1 MASGLAA
8 LGAAFAVAGG
18 WIGPGLAAATA
29 LDLGRD
35 RLERAVLGVAIGRLL
50 LALATLAATTA
61 GAGRALAA
69 WAVLGLGTGAWA
81 LARSRRTLAPTRD
94 GVGWPLAWGGAWA
107 TFLVTAVVFRSALDL
122 GPSGVLAFFGRDSA
136 NDPFVY
142 GAHALALR
150 DRGLPLASPF
160 AGGAAVPG
168 SYVPFAVLAGL
179 SAIGAAPMIDLVY
192 RVVPLVECAALM
204 ATAIA
209 LVRALGAPTRAA
221 WLAPLALLAGDP
233 SPIVAA
239 LARLAGAPVHA
250 IDSFALF
257 GPYLLAV
264 NPITP
269 GLQTLFCAWVLL
281 ARAPRRAE
289 AMVAGLLVA
298 ALFEIKLFLWAPAIA
313 GLVATALV
321 RPPPPQRAPLRTA
334 ALAAL
339 AGSLPSLLDKLRFAA
354 RAAAHDDTGFSLCLG
369 CLPRYLARAA
379 WGDGELSFAIFRAG
393 TPLAPRALAIGAV
406 AAVAIAVI
414 ALGARALA
422 LPKLARGVRAGD
434 VPSRWLAIA
443 GAVGLALAM
452 TVGAPPHYLNAAQ
465 FAWVATFGLAP
476 LLAIACAEWIAA
488 GRWLPLA
495 LATLLAVPGAA
506 DALLRLGWA
515 APERFA
521 ISAAERELCA
531 ELARRSAPGDVVF
544 EPSMIRDTD
553 VPSPIPLLAGRP
565 VYLSLLSAV
574 SNLPPDERDARFARL
589 AAFFA
594 GTDAAAAR
602 RALAESGAAL
612 VFAPAASTAN
622 GAASADLV
630 PIFENAAGRL
640 YRVPTSAS
648 LPP

>member
-29 LDLGRD
+29 LHLGRD
-35 RLERAVLGVAIGRLL
+35 RLERAVLGVAIGRVL
-50 LALATLAATTA
+50 LAIATLAATSA
-61 GAGRALAA
+61 GASRALLA
-69 WAVLGLGTGAWA
+69 WAALGLAAGGWA
-81 LARSRRTLAPTRD
+81 IARSRRTLAPTRD
-94 GVGWPLAWGGAWA
+94 GVGWTLAWGAAWA
-107 TFLVTAVVFRSALDL
+107 TFLVLAVVFRSALDL
-122 GPSGVLAFFGRDSA
+122 DGGGALPFFGRDSA

-150 DRGLPLASPF
+150 DRGLPLANPF
-160 AGGAAVPG
+160 AGGAAVTG

-179 SAIGAAPMIDLVY
+179 SAIGAVPMTDLVY

-209 LVRALGAPTRAA
+209 LVRAVGAPPRAA

-233 SPIVAA
+233 GPIAAA
-239 LARLAGAPVHA
+239 LARLAGAQVHA

-264 NPITP
+264 NPIGP
-269 GLQTLFCAWVLL
+269 GLQTLFCAWILF

-289 AMVAGLLVA
+289 AVIAGLLVA

-313 GLVATALV
+313 GLAATAVV
-321 RPPPPQRAPLRTA
+321 RPPPASRA
-334 ALAAL
+334 ALRSATLAAMI
-339 AGSLPSLLDKLRFAA
+339 GSLPSIADKLRFAA
-354 RAAAHDDTGFSLCLG
+354 GAAARDDTGFSLCLG

-393 TPLAPRALAIGAV
+393 TPLAPRALAAGAI
-406 AAVAIAVI
+406 AAVVIAAI

-422 LPKLARGVRAGD
+422 LPTLARGARGGD

-465 FAWVATFGLAP
+465 FAWIAVFGLAP
-476 LLAIACAEWIAA
+476 VLAIACAQWIAA

-506 DALLRLGWA
+506 DALLRLGWG
-515 APERFA
+515 APQRFA
-521 ISAAERELCA
+521 ISPAERALCA

-574 SNLPPDERDARFARL
+574 GNLPPDERDARFARL

-594 GTDAAAAR
+594 GTDAGAAR
-602 RALAESGAAL
+602 RALAESGAAF
-612 VFAPAASTAN
+612 VFAPP
-622 GAASADLV
+622 GAAANAAAVGLE

-640 YRVPTSAS
+640 FRVPTSAS